1 LNGVARESA
10 LKLLELTA
18 GRVISGSESFLGVR
32 HGPLSAL
39 DGKALLVGL
48 VSSDPR
54 VRRYELDLL
63 REVQQKKLAEEVVVI
78 AQRPEPELRE
88 VSSALLGI
96 EMPEQV
102 SDDHLAP
109 VMVLFGQLLGLYS
122 SLAQGLKPDAPS
134 PGGVIN
140 RVVSGV
146 EMHA

>member
-1 LNGVARESA
+1 VS
-10 LKLLELTA
+10 
-18 GRVISGSESFLGVR
+18 SGFESFLGIR

-39 DGKALLVGL
+39 DGKALLVAL
-48 VSSDPR
+48 VSSDAR

-63 REVQQKKLAEEVVVI
+63 REVQQKKVAEEVVLI
-78 AQRPEPELRE
+78 AQQ
-88 VSSALLGI
+88 
-96 EMPEQV
+96 PEQALRDV
-102 SDDHLAP
+102 ASAVLELDVAEPVRDDHLAP